1 MKKPPLNPQPPNN
14 QSVHSEGANPDSPP
28 SSLEEVR
35 KKLQSFGYLNSR
47 IERFYLASITRTAS
61 RFAGRLLLSFRIG
74 ILTGTVSALLMTLGT
89 LLFNPGLLKKMADLT
104 LVALYFEIFFVAA
117 FTLVE
122 LALIYLVSLFRRFS
136 GGRTLFTAG
145 QAISFLAGFAFFAYF
160 FYWGRTQAEYFR
172 TFSAFSRYTILFIL
186 ILSSIFVTKCT
197 WLGFL
202 VAFRESNLGAAP
214 PNWRR
219 YGLEAALA
227 LAAILVLVPVGIMN
241 RKEQR
246 PENVPLAVLSTSDRW
261 IVIGVD
267 GLSRELLDRSVA
279 MGITPHL
286 AALEQEAYVA
296 PLAVPE
302 KLVPPVSWTTIATGV
317 SPAEHGILTPEVR
330 RWLGLS
336 SWMQITP
343 LELALR
349 SVVADAGL
357 GQRQPVSGYLRKSK
371 AFWEILSDSGL
382 RSGIVNWWGSW
393 PAFPLRG
400 WNISERYYFKLASH
414 QKPQD
419 ETYPAE
425 LFETYRPLGAGIA
438 LSVHGPEL
446 DRFYGEI
453 FQQQLKSDPVRV
465 AALYLP
471 GLDILNYEFFSARK
485 LDPFTYTDQYRQH
498 LEWLDQM
505 VAHIRE
511 ENPGCRLAL
520 IAYQGRSLEKD
531 HSVILI
537 ADGRF
542 HGSSRQSFSEE
553 DLAPLLLHSC
563 GVPISKSMKADL
575 IRAVFSPE
583 LLAKN
588 PVRVVDAYPKRADQI
603 ESSHAGEFNDLLIE
617 QMKSLGYLQ

>member
-1 MKKPPLNPQPPNN
+1 MKKPRRKPQPPNN
-14 QSVHSEGANPDSPP
+14 ESLHPEGASPDSPP

-47 IERFYLASITRTAS
+47 IERFYLASITGAAS
-61 RFAGRLLLSFRIG
+61 KFAGRLLLSFRIG

-89 LLFNPGLLKKMADLT
+89 LLFNPGLLKKTADLA
-104 LVALYFEIFFVAA
+104 LVSLYFEIFFVAA

-122 LALIYLVSLFRRFS
+122 LALIYLVSLFRRVS
-136 GGRTLFTAG
+136 GGRTLFAAG
-145 QAISFLAGFAFFAYF
+145 QAISFLAGLAFFAYF
-160 FYWGRTQAEYFR
+160 FYWGRTQTEYFR
-172 TFSAFSRYTILFIL
+172 TFSALSKGAIVFIL
-186 ILSSIFVTKCT
+186 ILSSVFVAKCT

-202 VAFRESNLGAAP
+202 VAFRESSLEEAP

-227 LAAILVLVPVGIMN
+227 LTAILVLIPVGIMN
-241 RKEQR
+241 RREQK
-246 PENVPLAVLSTSDRW
+246 PENIPLAVLSTSDRW
-261 IVIGVD
+261 IVLGVD
-267 GLSRELLDRSVA
+267 GLSRELLERSVR

-286 AALEQEAYVA
+286 AALEQEAYLA

-400 WNISERYYFKLASH
+400 WNVSERYYFKLAAN

-425 LFETYRPLGAGIA
+425 LFEKYRPLGAGIEM
-438 LSVHGPEL
+438 SVHGPEL
-446 DRFYGEI
+446 DRFYGQI
-453 FQQQLKSDPVRV
+453 FQQQLKDDPVRV

-485 LDPFTYTDQYRQH
+485 LDPFAYTDQYRQH

-505 VAHIRE
+505 VARIRE
-511 ENPGCRLAL
+511 DNPGSRLAL

-537 ADGRF
+537 ADGRPR
-542 HGSSRQSFSEE
+542 GSARQTFSEE
-553 DLAPLLLHSC
+553 DLAPLLLYSC

-575 IRAVFSPE
+575 IRAVFPPD